1 MIMKTPAKPH
11 MSDVQIEYNHL
22 YKEFDDIYHD
32 AALNASLSDS
42 AFDILYG
49 IFELGDGCLQR
60 DICRTSCIPKQTI
73 NSAIRKMEANGWIEL
88 KPGKERSMQIF
99 LTDTGRQIQQE
110 KIYPVIQAENNALS
124 VLSPEEWDQLILFHQ
139 KYAAA
144 LRSEFMKLHRKESQ

>member
-1 MIMKTPAKPH
+1 MMIMKTPAKPH

-73 NSAIRKMEANGWIEL
+73 NSAIRKMEQKEL
-88 KPGKERSMQIF
+88 LYLTPGDGRNTVVFLTEKGKELM
-99 LTDTGRQIQQE
+99 E
-110 KIYPVIQAENNALS
+110 KTIYPIIQIENDIYNS
-124 VLSPEEWDQLILFHQ
+124 WTPEEQETF
-139 KYAAA
+139 
-144 LRSEFMKLHRKESQ
+144 LRLNRDFAERLRDKVRKL

>member
-1 MIMKTPAKPH
+1 MIMKAPAKPH

-88 KPGKERSMQIF
+88 KPGKGRSMQIF
-99 LTDTGRQIQQE
+99 LTDTGGRSSRRRSIRSFRQ
-110 KIYPVIQAENNALS
+110 KTTLCPYC
-124 VLSPEEWDQLILFHQ
+124 
-139 KYAAA
+139 
-144 LRSEFMKLHRKESQ
+144 HRRNGIS

>member
-73 NSAIRKMEANGWIEL
+73 NSAIRKMEANMAGL
-88 KPGKERSMQIF
+88 
-99 LTDTGRQIQQE
+99 
-110 KIYPVIQAENNALS
+110 N
-124 VLSPEEWDQLILFHQ
+124 
-139 KYAAA
+139 
-144 LRSEFMKLHRKESQ
+144 

>member
-1 MIMKTPAKPH
+1 MKTPAKPH

-88 KPGKERSMQIF
+88 
-99 LTDTGRQIQQE
+99 
-110 KIYPVIQAENNALS
+110 
-124 VLSPEEWDQLILFHQ
+124 
-139 KYAAA
+139 
-144 LRSEFMKLHRKESQ
+144 HRKADPAREDLSGHSGRKQRFVRTVTGGMGSADPVPSEICSCTAQ